1 MEIIQKI
8 KENVI
13 IRNPAS
19 NHVFFACLAGKPA
32 TAGQADD
39 ARPM

>member
-19 NHVFFACLAGKPA
+19 NHVFFACLLGGAGRRRSDSHRKK
-32 TAGQADD
+32 
-39 ARPM
+39 